1 MNGML
6 GGETLSEGMGGK
18 GIPRGRLGFDV
29 AVVGNGG
36 KDNMSGVRPGIQR
49 ATTFWIR

>member
-18 GIPRGRLGFDV
+18 GMPRGRLGFDV